1 MSHQRQLY
9 IIFSPVIGQ
18 PLHDYC
24 CLLWLELYQLLHLS
38 KMCNSKRLNQK
49 HNITVPITIPEVVHK
64 RLARIAEAAGDKVMR
79 EQSIY
84 PHVDAELF
92 L

>member
-1 MSHQRQLY
+1 MVGAVSTVKYAIQKGLIRN
-9 IIFSPVIGQ
+9 III
-18 PLHDYC
+18 
-24 CLLWLELYQLLHLS
+24 
-38 KMCNSKRLNQK
+38 
-49 HNITVPITIPEVVHK
+49 ITVPITIPEVVHK
-64 RLARIAEAAGDKVMR
+64 RLARIAEAAGDEVMR